1 MRHTSGISKT
11 EQVARWAMSN
21 EQGVTADE
29 VAAHFGIHV
38 TDAKRKLQDIYR
50 SGRYTSEKHYRMV
63 RKGPR
68 NYRVL
73 VLRVTHIGEDPKTA
87 VPVIGVSRDKKGNV
101 TSVRRFRSAYA
112 AAEEGFDHSSVILA
126 AQGKRIDHM
135 HGGFAWRYACDDKH
149 ALATIT
155 HVSTHKFFSMSFKG
169 VNLKGLQLA
178 HEIKEK

>member
-1 MRHTSGISKT
+1 MRHTSGTSKT
-11 EQVARWAMSN
+11 EQVARWAMLS

-29 VAAHFGIHV
+29 VAAHFGLHA
-38 TDAKRKLQDIYR
+38 TDAKRKLQDITR
-50 SGRYTSEKHYRMV
+50 SGRYTSEKHYRCV

-68 NYRVL
+68 TYHVL
-73 VLRVTHIGEDPKTA
+73 VLRVTHIGQDPKNA

-149 ALATIT
+149 ALATIR
-155 HVSTHKFFSMSFKG
+155 HVGTHKFFSTSFNG
-169 VNLKGLQLA
+169 VNLKGLQLD